1 MHALLRVLWSGRY
14 ACISPHEMVQVV
26 WNVGGQFASRRQHD
40 AQEFLTF
47 MLGRLSDECAGESG
61 GGPVGA
67 ASIMGELFGVE
78 VRQTVQCHGC
88 GGRFRRTERSDGLM
102 VPLPEEGGEGGGE
115 GGEGGHGGGE
125 GRWLHHSGWGG
136 TPPSHSMP
144 GSASGL
150 PQ

>member
-1 MHALLRVLWSGRY
+1 
-14 ACISPHEMVQVV
+14 
-26 WNVGGQFASRRQHD
+26 
-40 AQEFLTF
+40 

-115 GGEGGHGGGE
+115 GGEGGGGGGGGGGE
-125 GRWLHHSGWGG
+125 GGGGEGGGGGGVTGVRLTRLEDEAWGE
-136 TPPSHSMP
+136 
-144 GSASGL
+144 GSTLVRVRVLREELVGS
-150 PQ
+150 P